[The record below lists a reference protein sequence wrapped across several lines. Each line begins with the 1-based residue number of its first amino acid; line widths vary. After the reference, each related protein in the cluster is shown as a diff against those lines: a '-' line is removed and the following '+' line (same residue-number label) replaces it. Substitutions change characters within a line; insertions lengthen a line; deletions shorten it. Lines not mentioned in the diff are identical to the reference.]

1 MNLNMRRFL
10 FLLPLLFLG
19 LASGGQAKDWPV
31 QPVKLVL
38 PYPPG
43 GASDITARLLADKLG
58 TMWKVPV
65 VVENRPGA
73 NGIIANEQVA
83 TAAPDGYSVLM
94 ANLGP
99 NAINHAVYAKLPYD
113 SVRDFRPVILTTKV
127 PLVLVTT
134 KDSSFQNMQDLLAQ
148 AREKPGQMAYG
159 SAGVGA
165 GSHMAGE
172 LLAASAGVK
181 LLHVPYKGDAPAISD
196 LMGKQIAFALPT
208 AIAAS
213 AHLKGGKLKALAVT
227 SETRLPSLPDVP
239 TLAEALNLREWS
251 AVSWGG
257 FMVPRQTPDAV
268 VAKLNADIGKVLS
281 DAEIRAKLQEQ
292 GAIVVGGTPEEFAAF
307 LNAELKKWK
316 EVAERGKIRL
326 E

>member
-1 MNLNMRRFL
+1 MN
-10 FLLPLLFLG
+10 
-19 LASGGQAKDWPV
+19 D
-31 QPVKLVL
+31 
-38 PYPPG
+38 
-43 GASDITARLLADKLG
+43 
-58 TMWKVPV
+58 
-65 VVENRPGA
+65 
-73 NGIIANEQVA
+73 
-83 TAAPDGYSVLM
+83 
-94 ANLGP
+94 
-99 NAINHAVYAKLPYD
+99 
-113 SVRDFRPVILTTKV
+113 
-127 PLVLVTT
+127 
-134 KDSSFQNMQDLLAQ
+134 
-148 AREKPGQMAYG
+148 
-159 SAGVGA
+159 SAGTSTSSPGPTP
-165 GSHMAGE
+165 
-172 LLAASAGVK
+172 AASTLNASASV
-181 LLHVPYKGDAPAISD
+181 
-196 LMGKQIAFALPT
+196 ALPT